1 MFANRFLFTIGVS
14 IVALLTSLILDR
26 LLAPL
31 SALPQF
37 LIQIPVLVI
46 VMDEFRRIV
55 LDHASAYGLSI
66 DDVNGTF
73 FFAAPLAS
81 FGATS
86 LFRDMKSLTY

>member
-1 MFANRFLFTIGVS
+1 MFANRFLLTIGVS
-14 IVALLTSLILDR
+14 IVSLLISLTLDR

-37 LIQIPVLVI
+37 LFQVPALVLI
-46 VMDEFRRIV
+46 MDEIRHLI
-55 LDHASAYGLSI
+55 LQDASSSGLSA

-73 FFAAPLAS
+73 FFAAPLAA

-86 LFRDMKSLTY
+86 LFRDLKRFT